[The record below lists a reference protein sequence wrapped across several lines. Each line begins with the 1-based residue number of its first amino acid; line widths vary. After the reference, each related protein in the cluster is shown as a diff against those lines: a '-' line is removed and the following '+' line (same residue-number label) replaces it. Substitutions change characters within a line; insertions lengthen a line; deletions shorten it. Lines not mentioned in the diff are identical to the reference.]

1 MYDLLYDISKRPE
14 PFSRYTVKEL
24 WTRPHL
30 ARQMLDYHLSQE
42 TDLASRKCESINRV
56 VEWIDAQLG
65 LSEKS
70 LCDLGCGPGLY
81 AQRFESRGAQV
92 TGVDF
97 SAHSLDYAKTQGP
110 NSIRYVEADYLADD
124 LPSGF
129 DIVTLIYTDLCALSP
144 GQRKVLLERMR
155 DMLNP
160 GGQIVLDV
168 AGIGSLE
175 QKEEVTVIDNRMMGG
190 FWAAGDYVGIQRT
203 FVYAEQY
210 LSLDR
215 YVIVEP
221 GESWEIYNWLQY
233 FTPESI
239 EAELQSAGFEV
250 DQMAG
255 DLTGVPLTPKSDFI
269 GIVAGAAGRHN

>member
-14 PFSRYTVKEL
+14 PFSIYTVKEL

-30 ARQMLDYHLSQE
+30 AQQMLDYHLSQE
-42 TDLASRKCESINRV
+42 TDLASRKCESIDLV
-56 VEWIDAQLG
+56 VEWIDAQLD

-70 LCDLGCGPGLY
+70 MCDLGCGPGLY
-81 AQRFESRGAQV
+81 TQRFESKGAKV

-97 SAHSLDYAKTQGP
+97 SARSVDYAKTQGT
-110 NSIRYVEADYLADD
+110 NTIRYIEADYLLDD

-144 GQRKVLLERMR
+144 EQRKLLLGRMR
-155 DMLNP
+155 GMLNP

-168 AGIGSLE
+168 AGIGSFN
-175 QKEEVTVIDNRMMGG
+175 QREELTTLQDKMMGG
-190 FWAAGDYVGIQRT
+190 FWAADNYVGIQRT
-203 FVYAEQY
+203 FVYPEEY
-210 LSLDR
+210 LCLDR

-221 GESWEIYNWLQY
+221 GEIWQIYNWLQY

-239 EAELQSAGFEV
+239 EAELQSAGLKIDEMV
-250 DQMAG
+250 G
-255 DLTGVPLTPKSDFI
+255 DLTGVPLQPKSDFI
-269 GIVAGAAGRHN
+269 GIVAGAA

>member
-1 MYDLLYDISKRPE
+1 MYDLLHDISKRPE

-30 ARQMLDYHLSQE
+30 AQQMLAYHLSQE
-42 TDLASRKCESINRV
+42 TDLASRKCESIDRV
-56 VEWIDAQLG
+56 VEWTDAQLD

-81 AQRFESRGAQV
+81 AQRFESRGAKV

-97 SAHSLDYAKTQGP
+97 SAHSLDYARSQGP
-110 NSIRYVEADYLADD
+110 NNIQYVEADYLADD

-129 DIVTLIYTDLCALSP
+129 DIVALIYTDFCALSP
-144 GQRKVLLERMR
+144 QQRKILLGRMR
-155 DMLNP
+155 EMLNP

-168 AGIGSLE
+168 AGTGSFG
-175 QKEEVTVIDNRMMGG
+175 QKEEVTVIEDNMMAG

-221 GESWEIYNWLQY
+221 GETWQIYNWLQY
-233 FTPESI
+233 FTPKSI
-239 EAELQSAGFEV
+239 EAELQNAGFEI
-250 DQMAG
+250 DKIAG
-255 DLTGVPLTPKSDFI
+255 DLTGVPLTEKSDFI
-269 GIVAGAAGRHN
+269 GIVAGAV